1 MQVSTMCTRKEQT
14 LEQLAQ
20 IQEFY
25 TGKDLILSVS

>member
-1 MQVSTMCTRKEQT
+1 MQVSITCTRNEQT

-25 TGKDLILSVS
+25 IAKDLILSLS

>member
-1 MQVSTMCTRKEQT
+1 MQVSITCTRKEQT

-25 TGKDLILSVS
+25 IAKDLILSLL